1 MRKSILEL
9 VIGNLDEKREYK
21 NLMKRVNALPSDYR
35 YVYKKLLNYSYNF
48 DFGKSLPTTL
58 LELFE
63 ESAAAGR
70 PVLEVVGKD
79 AAGLCDGLMRVNEV
93 QEDNLKKQMNREIA
107 EHFHRNGD
115 R

>member
-48 DFGKSLPTTL
+48 DFDKSLPTTL

-63 ESAAAGR
+63 ESAAGF
-70 PVLEVVGKD
+70 
-79 AAGLCDGLMRVNEV
+79 CDGLMRVNEV

>member
-48 DFGKSLPTTL
+48 DFDKSLPTTL

-79 AAGLCDGLMRVNEV
+79 ASRIL
-93 QEDNLKKQMNREIA
+93 
-107 EHFHRNGD
+107 
-115 R
+115 